1 MDSRHTAERKVA
13 VRVERAAPWSDGQC
27 GSNDVTIVALTQPL
41 PLSAPFVREAMLRLT
56 SLKLA
61 GPHSQVPETRVGFV
75 VAVSQA
81 MNLGWQEK
89 G

>member
-1 MDSRHTAERKVA
+1 
-13 VRVERAAPWSDGQC
+13 
-27 GSNDVTIVALTQPL
+27 
-41 PLSAPFVREAMLRLT
+41 MLRLT

-81 MNLGWQEK
+81 MDLGWQEK